1 MISRGEV
8 ALIVAN
14 KGMALGLL
22 GSVFLGPVIIMVVL
36 TTIVT
41 PVLLKIIFRK
51 GPDLPVPKEQEISS
65 FYENMARKNS
75 EIQAEIFDCRN
86 RVFDN
91 LIYLIEKAY
100 EVFLCLILNFAVR
113 ESCQRSI
120 GILSY
125 HPEGEELISG
135 SGGKALPPEDTG
147 GV

>member
-65 FYENMARKNS
+65 FYENMGEKNS

-86 RVFDN
+86 RV
-91 LIYLIEKAY
+91 LIPH
-100 EVFLCLILNFAVR
+100 ILN
-113 ESCQRSI
+113 
-120 GILSY
+120 
-125 HPEGEELISG
+125 
-135 SGGKALPPEDTG
+135 
-147 GV
+147 

>member
-1 MISRGEV
+1 MIVAVVTKIIGCGFGAKICHYKNYQCRRIGVGMISRGEV

-65 FYENMARKNS
+65 FYENMG
-75 EIQAEIFDCRN
+75 
-86 RVFDN
+86 
-91 LIYLIEKAY
+91 EKK
-100 EVFLCLILNFAVR
+100 
-113 ESCQRSI
+113 Q
-120 GILSY
+120 
-125 HPEGEELISG
+125 
-135 SGGKALPPEDTG
+135 
-147 GV
+147 